1 MLPTL
6 TSSYRRALPL
16 LAAALCATFTA
27 LRAEVVFD
35 STATSGPQV
44 LPGTTEVGD
53 EIVLAGEAR
62 TITRLRLEF
71 FATVPVGA
79 TPSARLRIYENDG
92 EPPPGFPPS
101 IRAPRTILFTAPD
114 VPITA
119 GQNTLD
125 LSGVAIDV
133 PGKFTVSLQLLGLP
147 AGSLGSGPVFYGR
160 RTLNIGSGFDD
171 YWLRQTNGAWT
182 TARFPNG
189 IPPVHF
195 SMLIEAQ
202 PDPPIRL
209 PGLDKTNALPV
220 VRVSGPITSNVVLE
234 SAPDVAGP
242 WSAWS
247 TNRFTNG
254 PIRVTDPRGFT
265 GTNRYYR
272 GRQP

>member
-1 MLPTL
+1 MSPKLTL
-6 TSSYRRALPL
+6 CRRALPL
-16 LAAALCATFTA
+16 LAAAFFTTCTS

-35 STATSGPQV
+35 STATSGQQV
-44 LPGTTEVGD
+44 LPGAGEVGD
-53 EIVLAGEAR
+53 EIILAGEAR

-71 FATVPVGA
+71 FAIVPVGA
-79 TPSARLRIYENDG
+79 TPTARLRIYENDG
-92 EPPPGFPPS
+92 EPPAGFPPN
-101 IRAPRTILFTAPD
+101 IRAPRTILFTAPE

-147 AGSLGSGPVFYGR
+147 GDGLSSGPVFYGR
-160 RTLNIGSGFDD
+160 RTLKVGSGFDD
-171 YWLRQTNGAWT
+171 YWLRLANGAWT
-182 TARFPNG
+182 TARFDNG

-209 PGLDKTNALPV
+209 PGLDRTNALPV

-234 SAPDVAGP
+234 SAADVAGP
-242 WSAWS
+242 WTAWS

-265 GTNRYYR
+265 GTNRIYR